1 MTVVFAACEQSIAWR
16 EFSSRVL
23 LAVKRKLMMSSVLQ
37 RSAAVAVAVGCVLI
51 PSAALAQH
59 ANAPADRVYVVQGVP
74 GTAVNVTVDGRMV
87 RQAVVAKAIVGPL
100 ALTPGRHTI
109 SFITKG
115 WKVTSSVTIS
125 HRSSDVV
132 LHWPADPTN
141 KPVVT
146 VFGNDLAPVS
156 SNKGR
161 LTVVHAA
168 VVPPADIRVD
178 NKVLFA
184 NIANG
189 QYVSADVPGG
199 TYSVDVVPTGQ
210 SGHPL
215 LGPVK
220 LPVKSGAL
228 TRVFAIGKPTNGSMD
243 AVVQVLPLA
252 AAGSPAPGTVDAG
265 SAGLVATPG
274 PSHRD
279 GTADAAVA
287 VACSLVLLGG
297 LYARARR
304 RRTTL

>member
-1 MTVVFAACEQSIAWR
+1 MKSFWIRSFGAVV
-16 EFSSRVL
+16 
-23 LAVKRKLMMSSVLQ
+23 
-37 RSAAVAVAVGCVLI
+37 VAVGCAAAV
-51 PSAALAQH
+51 PSVAAGSH

-74 GTAVNVTVDGRMV
+74 GTVVDVAVDGHTIRKGV
-87 RQAVVAKAIVGPL
+87 AAKAVVGPL
-100 ALTPGRHTI
+100 RLSPGKHTI
-109 SFITKG
+109 SFSTNG
-115 WKVTSSVTIS
+115 WKVTSGVTIS

-178 NKVLFA
+178 KKVLFA

-189 QYVSADVPGG
+189 EYVSAEVPGG

-210 SGHPL
+210 KTNPL
-215 LGPVK
+215 LGPVM
-220 LPVKSGAL
+220 LPVKTGVL

-243 AVVQVLPLA
+243 AIVQVLPLA
-252 AAGSPAPGTVDAG
+252 SGGSSAPGTVDAG
-265 SAGLVATPG
+265 SAGLVATPS
-274 PSHRD
+274 PSSD
-279 GTADAAVA
+279 GHGTVVALAGGAALILFGA
-287 VACSLVLLGG
+287 LLAG
-297 LYARARR
+297 ARR
-304 RRTTL
+304 RHRIP